1 MTGVP
6 EIGTGAVYGHGWRQL
21 WKHFG
26 VLLGVTIVMVLFS
39 ALPGV
44 TQETGTKS
52 YGLFAAA
59 YQVLFIGPVTY
70 GGYYVFL
77 RAARDEAPSFADL
90 FAGFRNY
97 GNVVLASF
105 VVSLIIGIGVLFLVV
120 PGIIFA
126 CKLVFVPYL
135 VMDRKMRAFDAMNES
150 WRMTDGYA
158 WNVFFVILAA
168 IPIVIAGVI
177 LLGVGVILSVMW
189 IGLAFSAL
197 YLAVSERKAERAAA
211 PVP

>member
-1 MTGVP
+1 MTDVP
-6 EIGTGAVYGHGWRQL
+6 EIGVGAVYGHGWRQL
-21 WKHFG
+21 RKHFG
-26 VLLGVTIVMVLFS
+26 ILLGVTIVMFLLG

-52 YGLFAAA
+52 YGLLAAA

-77 RAARDEAPSFADL
+77 TAARDEAPSFADL

-135 VMDRKMRAFDAMNES
+135 VMDRKLRAFDAMNES
-150 WRMTDGYA
+150 WRITDGYA
-158 WNVFFVILAA
+158 WTVFFAIVAA

-177 LLGVGVILSVMW
+177 LLGVGVILSVIW

-197 YLAVSERKAERAAA
+197 YLAVSERNADQAVAS
-211 PVP
+211 VP